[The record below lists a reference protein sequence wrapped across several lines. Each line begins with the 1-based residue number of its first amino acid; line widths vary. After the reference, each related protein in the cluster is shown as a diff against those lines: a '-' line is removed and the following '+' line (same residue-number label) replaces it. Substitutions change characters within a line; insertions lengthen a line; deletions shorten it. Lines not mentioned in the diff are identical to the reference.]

1 MYFRQSKRLRYT
13 AELLQNFQNDDLF
26 DSADEHLFDSADVLL
41 AFDILCQHPSTVRE
55 VISIYTVI

>member
-26 DSADEHLFDSADVLL
+26 DSADEHYWNVLL